1 MQRKLS
7 AQHWTYLGHQGPPVA
22 WVWLV
27 QASSSQHKGHFLPF
41 LFLLLLIHSL
51 CCSDSDA
58 LSWVKASSLL
68 WPSGGSSW
76 LFRSC
81 INFQWK
87 EKSISTSSFDG
98 RRFYLSNM
106 RKYKFMASL
115 RPPVL
120 GSGSDTGSV
129 KCLEFPKLHIPTEK
143 TLCPAMS
150 SAMWALCSSHTW
162 SASQQGNSGGKWGL
176 ERGIGPVCLG
186 KHKRCLICKGSN
198 WNNGA

>member
-120 GSGSDTGSV
+120 GSGSGTGSV
-129 KCLEFPKLHIPTEK
+129 LSSQSFTYPQKKHFAL
-143 TLCPAMS
+143 LCPQQCG
-150 SAMWALCSSHTW
+150 LCAAHTH
-162 SASQQGNSGGKWGL
+162 GL
-176 ERGIGPVCLG
+176 PLSRGILVA
-186 KHKRCLICKGSN
+186 
-198 WNNGA
+198 NGV